1 MTAAF
6 RSVVLVGV
14 LTGLVLPAGLQA
26 QRRPPRPPDGGPGFL
41 FHEPRAT
48 LGLRGGFN
56 LRHAGSGIYDFV
68 TSELTLDKSDFNAFS
83 IAGDLGIAVGGPVEL
98 VLGGG
103 YTRTS
108 TPSEFRNWV
117 DQNGQPITQR
127 TTLSTV
133 PLTLAARWNF
143 ASRGRQIGRFVWMPA
158 RVIPYLGAGG
168 GMIQYSLTQTGSF
181 VDSQDL
187 SIFEDEFS
195 SAGWTPLA
203 LVMAGADYSLG
214 SRIFVNADV
223 RYLWAN
229 GDLQSDFV
237 NWTDGI
243 DLSGVQFS
251 VGLHV
256 RI

>member
-1 MTAAF
+1 MTAF
-6 RSVVLVGV
+6 RSLVVFWV
-14 LTGLVLPAGLQA
+14 LAELGLPAQLQA

-48 LGLRGGFN
+48 LGIRGGFN
-56 LRHAGSGIYDFV
+56 LRPAKSGIYDFV

-83 IAGDLGIAVGGPVEL
+83 IVGDLGVAVGGPLEL

-108 TPSEFRNWV
+108 HPSEFENWV
-117 DQNGQPITQR
+117 DQNNQPITQR

-133 PLTLAARWNF
+133 PLTLSARWNF

-158 RVIPYLGAGG
+158 RVIPYLGVGG
-168 GMIQYSLTQTGSF
+168 GMIQYSLKQEGSF
-181 VDSQDL
+181 VDSDDL
-187 SIFEDEFS
+187 SIFQDKLTS
-195 SAGWTPLA
+195 DGWTPLA
-203 LVMAGADYSLG
+203 QVMAGADYSLG
-214 SRIFVNADV
+214 PRVFVNADV

-229 GDLQSDFV
+229 AELRRDFLG
-237 NWTDGI
+237 WDDGI